1 MWLGLGLG
9 IITHSAKARKRHVH
23 KAKEEGRNNSQQV
36 VSNGGWSGYLRVE
49 VYVDMRIFKRTIGQ
63 EEGLRNNHDNER
75 HREASSFVLTLVGI
89 GIATFYFCTCH
100 TCQRFFFSS
109 WDETN
114 RSVLPRQQNY
124 S

>member
-1 MWLGLGLG
+1 M
-9 IITHSAKARKRHVH
+9 V
-23 KAKEEGRNNSQQV
+23 GRAIYES
-36 VSNGGWSGYLRVE
+36 R
-49 VYVDMRIFKRTIGQ
+49 VYVDMWIFKRTIGQ

-75 HREASSFVLTLVGI
+75 HREASSFVLTLAR
-89 GIATFYFCTCH
+89 IATFYFCARH
-100 TCQRFFFSS
+100 ACQRFFFSS